1 MNKVLIVDDDIGV
14 TNHLEVFLMQTER
27 YDSTVVNDSRKA
39 LDLLVQGSF
48 DAVLLDMD
56 MPYVSGLDILQ
67 AVHDRKLGIAV
78 ITLTGVG
85 DVDLAVRAMKLGAYD
100 YLTKPVDEDTL
111 LKVLDD
117 AVEHTTIK
125 QSISRLPADLSK
137 AGLAH
142 GEAFAHLPTQ
152 DPALIRVFHEAERMA
167 AGNDCI
173 FIWGERGTYKEML
186 ARAIH
191 SASPR
196 RNGPF
201 VSVDVAAREPARFPA
216 EFFGQGRDWSGA
228 RGEAPGLVEKAAG
241 GTLFLDEIDLL
252 SISVQVRLRR
262 LIQAGEF
269 YRENSTTVLKADVR
283 FIVASHHDLTQEYY
297 KKMFSR
303 DLLYHLMLNSLRI
316 PALQERTGDI
326 PLLAEY
332 FLKAEA
338 VALGKKITGFSPE
351 FLGLLEQYDFP
362 DNVRELKNIVERAA
376 SEEPGDVLT
385 ADSLPPHMREM
396 LTRSLDEKAEGFRPR
411 KLVEIECEHVAKMLA
426 YFDGDR
432 ARAAEALGM
441 SEEEMETVLN
451 GAK

>member
-1 MNKVLIVDDDIGV
+1 
-14 TNHLEVFLMQTER
+14 
-27 YDSTVVNDSRKA
+27 
-39 LDLLVQGSF
+39 
-48 DAVLLDMD
+48 
-56 MPYVSGLDILQ
+56 
-67 AVHDRKLGIAV
+67 
-78 ITLTGVG
+78 
-85 DVDLAVRAMKLGAYD
+85 
-100 YLTKPVDEDTL
+100 
-111 LKVLDD
+111 
-117 AVEHTTIK
+117 
-125 QSISRLPADLSK
+125 
-137 AGLAH
+137 
-142 GEAFAHLPTQ
+142 
-152 DPALIRVFHEAERMA
+152 
-167 AGNDCI
+167 
-173 FIWGERGTYKEML
+173 
-186 ARAIH
+186 
-191 SASPR
+191 
-196 RNGPF
+196 
-201 VSVDVAAREPARFPA
+201 
-216 EFFGQGRDWSGA
+216 
-228 RGEAPGLVEKAAG
+228 
-241 GTLFLDEIDLL
+241 
-252 SISVQVRLRR
+252 
-262 LIQAGEF
+262 
-269 YRENSTTVLKADVR
+269 
-283 FIVASHHDLTQEYY
+283 
-297 KKMFSR
+297 
-303 DLLYHLMLNSLRI
+303 MLNSLRI